1 MDNPIEEYFTQKET
15 QAGTELFR
23 IDDKNVDIKTEVS
36 AEELRL
42 VTVLIADDLFLLKQ
56 GLSPV
61 FKNYTQQFLRLMISL
76 ERKGRGEYVK
86 INQKDNSDDLINKV
100 GNLDNM
106 LRSRK

>member
-1 MDNPIEEYFTQKET
+1 MKEVKKTSWGKNRSKNFYFIVYK
-15 QAGTELFR
+15 
-23 IDDKNVDIKTEVS
+23 
-36 AEELRL
+36 
-42 VTVLIADDLFLLKQ
+42 LIKQ